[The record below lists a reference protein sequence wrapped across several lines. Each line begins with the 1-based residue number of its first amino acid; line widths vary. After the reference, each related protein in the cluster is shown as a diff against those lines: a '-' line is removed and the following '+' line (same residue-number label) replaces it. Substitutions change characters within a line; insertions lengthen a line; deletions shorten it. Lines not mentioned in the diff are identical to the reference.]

1 MAKHTK
7 KKCRSVRGQRVCKS
21 KTKRAVK
28 GARSKTHRGE
38 KDYTTKKGDKVFH
51 RKGHDEKHAAKS
63 RKVRKPFVKSKKG
76 GWNQYCELKKQ
87 GFDIQAFRCPP
98 YEYDQGP

>member
-7 KKCRSVRGQRVCKS
+7 KKCRTVRGRRVCKS

-28 GARSKTHRGE
+28 GARSKTHKGRL
-38 KDYTTKKGDKVFH
+38 DYTTKKGDKDFH

-63 RKVRKPFVKSKKG
+63 RRVRKPYVRNKKG
-76 GWNQYCELKKQ
+76 GVNFGIGPAINSPYVCNPVQ
-87 GFDIQAFRCPP
+87 GCMPF
-98 YEYDQGP
+98 